1 MKIRHAVTH
10 NSNIFQ
16 FCFQKARTSTGGIKA
31 FSFQQATFTLTR
43 FLFFTTDRNPLLHCY
58 PEYGARGDGNT
69 DDSDAIQAAIDAN
82 RNGKVIFFPHGAYV
96 VSKTIKIPGG
106 TRMTGEIWSIILA
119 TGNAFGDWNNPTPV
133 LRVGD
138 PGEVG
143 SVEISE
149 FMFSTKGPCPGAV
162 LVQWNIKGSAP
173 GAAGI
178 WDSHFRVGGFA
189 GSNLQGATCPRGQGY
204 VPQCVGAFILLHV
217 TTTGSGLFEN
227 VWAWTADHDLD
238 AGVGQGQVI
247 FFFSIAIHPVVD

>member
-1 MKIRHAVTH
+1 
-10 NSNIFQ
+10 
-16 FCFQKARTSTGGIKA
+16 
-31 FSFQQATFTLTR
+31 
-43 FLFFTTDRNPLLHCY
+43 
-58 PEYGARGDGNT
+58 
-69 DDSDAIQAAIDAN
+69 
-82 RNGKVIFFPHGAYV
+82 
-96 VSKTIKIPGG
+96 
-106 TRMTGEIWSIILA
+106 MTGEIWSVIMA

-162 LVQWNIKGSAP
+162 LVQWNIRGNAQ

-189 GSNLQGATCPRGQGY
+189 GSNLQGGTCPRGQGY

-217 TTTGSGLFEN
+217 TNSGSGYFEN

-238 AGVGQGQVI
+238 AGVGQGQVH
-247 FFFSIAIHPVVD
+247 FFIITSNLNIIIRFSDFTLHWSRSIGSVD